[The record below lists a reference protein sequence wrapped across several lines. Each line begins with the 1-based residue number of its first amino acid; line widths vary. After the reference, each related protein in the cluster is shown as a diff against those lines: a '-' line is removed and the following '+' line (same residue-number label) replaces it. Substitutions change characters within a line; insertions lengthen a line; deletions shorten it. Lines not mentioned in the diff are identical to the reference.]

1 MYIGDSMET
10 TYDVRQL
17 LKRFGIF
24 VYIGERTADLNLMEL
39 EITELY
45 NTKCITVSEYKQAI
59 LILKKANRELRG
71 EGKKKMK
78 NRIIGVDIGGTT
90 VKIGILKVTG
100 DLECKWEIPTDK
112 SEEGQLIVEQ
122 ICHSIEDRLDELFIQ
137 KQHIMGIGIG

>member
-59 LILKKANRELRG
+59 LILRKAKRELRG
-71 EGKKKMK
+71 
-78 NRIIGVDIGGTT
+78 
-90 VKIGILKVTG
+90 
-100 DLECKWEIPTDK
+100 
-112 SEEGQLIVEQ
+112 
-122 ICHSIEDRLDELFIQ
+122 
-137 KQHIMGIGIG
+137 